1 MIRDK
6 IAQRP
11 YFFAMIY
18 FVAVFGWTVFMGY
31 GAAIHGRNTFAV
43 NNMPHI
49 ALFSLA
55 LGVLFYPLPKLWIP
69 VGAFLLNFYVPMF
82 LPFLGDK
89 SWLLLR
95 GLTPG
100 LLLQTFLINAVS
112 AALIGAISLVAAQSF
127 FRRMR
132 PFTADILA
140 TFTVAAVFLVV
151 SMLQVAVT
159 YYYAQGLSPA
169 LQLELGFDEHF
180 TLLASF
186 RQWRGVVVV
195 SAFLLTALQFPKRE
209 DTPRIA
215 VIVAGYALMAVLHR
229 HGIAGYPM
237 LDAAIVGILLA
248 LTLPLSYVPIS
259 IVIGSTVYASI
270 TGNYLRDIAPPTQA
284 DVYLEAYSIVALGFI
299 ILVLALRSY
308 NEVILHYQADSIRR
322 LNQVRDFAGVGI
334 LTINLA
340 NGKVLLDDVG
350 SRIAGL
356 KNEATIASLYRKL
369 DREERLSLRER
380 LLEAPGKP
388 QSVLLRFNMDA
399 EGHSAEG
406 AGFAYPGTG
415 GHDARVGVFASRKAT
430 RAIVLRIYLW
440 LEQSPTREWLAYG
453 LLVDVTTEH
462 QQEAALRHML
472 NELNLRQEKQAQ
484 LFSIVSH
491 EIRTPASVIAMLI
504 EDLADTDNLPTVRRQ
519 MREASDQLL
528 RVLTDMRQAVN
539 PEKNLEVT
547 VEPYVPAEMAESLR
561 NLFEA
566 QAAAR
571 GVQIRLALGAGA
583 ERARLGDSRR
593 IKQILGNLLRNAII
607 HSGGTQITISFT
619 RVTGPGAL
627 GARSCWQ
634 VTDNGQGIPPEEVA
648 RLFEPFER
656 GTREDPRSKVDGSG
670 LGLYIVKSSVELLG
684 GQVFYF
690 TAPGGGAGYEVRL
703 PEEDAETSQPEMSLP
718 ATGASTGLV
727 PGAASGAA
735 SGPAAAPAESAYPA
749 VLRGMSV
756 LLAEDNELVAE
767 ITQARL
773 RRVFGR
779 VDCVANGR
787 AALEELRREPRDVL
801 VTDLFMPEMEGDVL
815 VRHLREAGVTIPIY
829 GLTAAVVGDD
839 MHRFE
844 VAGASKVMAKP
855 LQIDQMLEHL
865 MGDITRRSQAAASG
879 AGDTGDS

>member
-1 MIRDK
+1 
-6 IAQRP
+6 
-11 YFFAMIY
+11 
-18 FVAVFGWTVFMGY
+18 
-31 GAAIHGRNTFAV
+31 
-43 NNMPHI
+43 MPHI

-69 VGAFLLNFYVPMF
+69 VCAFLLNFYVPMF

-89 SWLLLR
+89 SWLLLH

-100 LLLQTFLINAVS
+100 LLFQTFLLNAVS
-112 AALIGAISLVAAQSF
+112 AALIGAISLVAAQNF
-127 FRRMR
+127 FRRLR

-140 TFTVAAVFLVV
+140 TFTVAGVFLVV
-151 SMLQVAVT
+151 SMIQVAVAN
-159 YYYAQGLSPA
+159 YYAQSLSPA

-215 VIVAGYALMAVLHR
+215 VIVAGFALMAILHR
-229 HGIAGYPM
+229 YGIAGYPM
-237 LDAAIVGILLA
+237 LDAAIVCILLA

-270 TGNYLRDIAPPTQA
+270 TGNYLRDIAPATQA
-284 DVYLEAYSIVALGFI
+284 DVYLETYSIVALGFV

-340 NGKVLLDDVG
+340 SGKVLLDDVG

-356 KNEATIASLYRKL
+356 KNEATLGSLYRKL
-369 DREERLSLRER
+369 DRAERLSLRER
-380 LLEAPGKP
+380 LLEAPGQP
-388 QSVLLRFNMDA
+388 QSVLLRFNVDA
-399 EGHSAEG
+399 EGGTSEAG
-406 AGFAYPGTG
+406 AYDCPEAR
-415 GHDARVGVFASRKAT
+415 GHDLGTSTLSVRKPT

-504 EDLADTDNLPTVRRQ
+504 EDLGDTNSLPTVRRQ

-547 VEPYVPAEMAESLR
+547 VESYVPAELAESLR
-561 NLFEA
+561 NLFEG
-566 QAAAR
+566 QAAGR
-571 GVQIRLALGAGA
+571 GIQIRLALGAGA

-593 IKQILGNLLRNAII
+593 IKQIVGNLLRNAII
-607 HSGGTQITISFT
+607 HSGGTQITIGFT

-703 PEEDAETSQPEMSLP
+703 PEEDADLPVPELSVP
-718 ATGASTGLV
+718 A
-727 PGAASGAA
+727 PGAA
-735 SGPAAAPAESAYPA
+735 ETAYPA

-787 AALEELRREPRDVL
+787 LALDELLREPRDVL
-801 VTDLFMPEMEGDVL
+801 ITDLFMPEMEGDVL
-815 VRHLREAGVTIPIY
+815 VRHLREAGVTIPVY

-865 MGDITRRSQAAASG
+865 MGEIARLSG
-879 AGDTGDS
+879 AA